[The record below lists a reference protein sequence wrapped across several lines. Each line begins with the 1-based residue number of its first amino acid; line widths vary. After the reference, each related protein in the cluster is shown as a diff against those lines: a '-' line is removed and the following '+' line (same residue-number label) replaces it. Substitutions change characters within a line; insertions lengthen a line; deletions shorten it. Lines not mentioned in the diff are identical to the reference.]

1 MNKVFYY
8 EGKEAVLDIL
18 YFRILKSKK
27 LDEKMVKLVNLYKDK
42 IKPVMPIKADFLMT
56 KYKILEGKT
65 LGNKLRTIEDEWV
78 KNNFQITD
86 KEVDHIVNN

>member
-1 MNKVFYY
+1 
-8 EGKEAVLDIL
+8 
-18 YFRILKSKK
+18 
-27 LDEKMVKLVNLYKDK
+27 
-42 IKPVMPIKADFLMT
+42 MPIKADFLMT